1 MKEFITSVIVIDR
14 EPVRE
19 FDEEFRLYSRE
30 FGYITARATSS
41 RKISSK
47 FSHHL
52 NVLNRV
58 KVRLVG
64 ANSLIIA
71 DAVLENNFPHIR
83 KNSEEFVKALRVAS
97 LIRAFFPRGGID
109 EEIWDFLNKDL
120 ERGEINISNILSSFG
135 YDAGTAS
142 CTKCGNAKTRK
153 FFIKDHSFWCLKCGF
168 KIPDSEILYIN

>member
-1 MKEFITSVIVIDR
+1 M
-14 EPVRE
+14 
-19 FDEEFRLYSRE
+19 
-30 FGYITARATSS
+30 
-41 RKISSK
+41 
-47 FSHHL
+47 

-64 ANSLIIA
+64 ANSLTIA
-71 DAVLENNFPHIR
+71 DAVLENNFSDTR
-83 KNSEEFVKALRVAS
+83 KNHEEFVKALRVAS

-135 YDAGTAS
+135 YDAKTAS
-142 CTKCGNAKTRK
+142 CAKCSDKNTKK
-153 FFIKDHSFWCLKCGF
+153 FFIKDHSFWCLKCSF